1 VVVEVV
7 SRVAASAAGRSPPS
21 ARRRLLRPF
30 LRSAFARD
38 SWPPTQSGRWRAAL
52 DLEAVAWRGASGGVA
67 SAHGRELL
75 VPADLPRTIER
86 VAASSGVISRGAAQV
101 GRDGE
106 RR

>member
-1 VVVEVV
+1 MSEH
-7 SRVAASAAGRSPPS
+7 
-21 ARRRLLRPF
+21 
-30 LRSAFARD
+30 
-38 SWPPTQSGRWRAAL
+38 T
-52 DLEAVAWRGASGGVA
+52 GVA
-67 SAHGRELL
+67 SAHGREFL